1 MKIHHR
7 LRTKLIIMFSIVALM
22 PALITGIYAIQV
34 SSKSLRMRALTTQ
47 TAHAEIL
54 AKSITS
60 FLSMVKGDIL
70 FLSQSP
76 LMKSYL
82 HLRGTKS
89 FLNSAKSYQIA
100 PSDLEHKTLQDIQ
113 YALEKNRKK
122 LEKEF
127 LTLSRNRRIYYQLR
141 YLDETGQEVVRI
153 DSDGLRSWIVD
164 KEQLQNKSD
173 RYYFKNTM
181 RLLGKRVFVSPLD
194 LNREMGKIEEPHK
207 PVIRY
212 AVSVYDNNNQKTGI
226 VIMNVDANQFLEPL
240 DDARLVT
247 EDGYFAAHPDAKK
260 RWGGISDLK
269 TGYNLGK
276 EYPRLAN
283 KIRGQDNNTISTPT
297 VTLSHLRVSVPG
309 SADDWILIVQRDTD
323 DILKSVVA
331 FRTTFILILV
341 FTIVIALFFALLFSA
356 KITKPIEQLTYIADA
371 ISKGELIDNRV
382 TVSAKGEIGQ
392 LAKAFE
398 RMRVTM
404 IKSFE
409 RLRKQS
415 GI

>member
-22 PALITGIYAIQV
+22 PALITGIYAIHV

-89 FLNSAKSYQIA
+89 FL
-100 PSDLEHKTLQDIQ
+100 
-113 YALEKNRKK
+113 NRKK

-194 LNREMGKIEEPHK
+194 LNREMGKIEVPHK

-212 AVSVYDNNNQKTGI
+212 AVTVYDNNQKAGI
-226 VIMNVDANQFLEPL
+226 VIMNIDANQFLEPL

-247 EDGYFAAHPDAKK
+247 EDGYFAAHPNAKK
-260 RWGGISDLK
+260 RWGGVGDLN

-283 KIRGQDNNTISTPT
+283 KIRGRDDTISTPI
-297 VTLSHLRVSVPG
+297 VTLSHFKVSVPG

-341 FTIVIALFFALLFSA
+341 FTIVITLFFALLFSA
-356 KITKPIEQLTYIADA
+356 KITRPIEQLTRVADA

-392 LAKAFE
+392 LAQAFE

-404 IKSFE
+404 VKSFE

>member
-1 MKIHHR
+1 
-7 LRTKLIIMFSIVALM
+7 MFSIVALM

-34 SSKSLRMRALTTQ
+34 SSKNLRIRALTTQ
-47 TAHAEIL
+47 TAQAEIL

-82 HLRGTKS
+82 HLRGKKS
-89 FLNSAKSYQIA
+89 FLNSASPYQIA
-100 PSDLEHKTLQDIQ
+100 PSDLEPKTLQDFQ

-141 YLDETGQEVVRI
+141 YLDETGQEIVRI
-153 DSDGLRSWIVD
+153 DSDGLRNWIVD

-194 LNREMGKIEEPHK
+194 LNREMGKIEVPHK

-212 AVSVYDNNNQKTGI
+212 AVNVYDNNNQKAGI

-240 DDARLVT
+240 NDARLVT
-247 EDGYFAAHPDAKK
+247 KDGYFAAHPDAKK
-260 RWGGISDLK
+260 RWGGVSDLK
-269 TGYNLGK
+269 TGYNLSK
-276 EYPRLAN
+276 EYPRVAN
-283 KIRGQDNNTISTPT
+283 QIRGRNNTISTPT
-297 VTLSHLRVSVPG
+297 VTLSHFRVSVPG
-309 SADDWILIVQRDTD
+309 SADNWVLIVQRDTD

-341 FTIVIALFFALLFSA
+341 FTIVIALFFALLFST
-356 KITKPIEQLTYIADA
+356 KITKPIEQLTRVADA
-371 ISKGELIDNRV
+371 ISKGELTDNRV
-382 TVSAKGEIGQ
+382 TILAKGEIGQ
-392 LAKAFE
+392 LALAFE

>member
-7 LRTKLIIMFSIVALM
+7 LRTRLIIMFSIVALM
-22 PALITGIYAIQV
+22 PALITGIYAIHV
-34 SSKSLRMRALTTQ
+34 SSKSLRMRALATQ
-47 TAHAEIL
+47 TAQAEIL

-60 FLSMVKGDIL
+60 FLLMVKGDIL

-89 FLNSAKSYQIA
+89 FLNSAISDQIA
-100 PSDLEHKTLQDIQ
+100 PSDLEHKPLQDIP
-113 YALEKNRKK
+113 YLLEKNRKK

-127 LTLSRNRRIYYQLR
+127 LALSRNRRIYYQLR

-164 KEQLQNKSD
+164 KEQLQNKST
-173 RYYFKNTM
+173 RYYFKKTM

-212 AVSVYDNNNQKTGI
+212 AVSVYDNNNQKAGI

-247 EDGYFAAHPDAKK
+247 EDGYFAAHPEAKK
-260 RWGGISDLK
+260 RWGGVGDLK

-283 KIRGQDNNTISTPT
+283 KIRGRDDTISTPI

-309 SADDWILIVQRDTD
+309 SADNWILIVQRDTD
-323 DILKSVVA
+323 DILKSVVT

-341 FTIVIALFFALLFSA
+341 FTIVITLFFALLFSA
-356 KITKPIEQLTYIADA
+356 KITKPIEQLTSIADA

-382 TVSAKGEIGQ
+382 IVSAKGEIGQ
-392 LAKAFE
+392 LAQAFE

-404 IKSFE
+404 VKSFE
-409 RLRKQS
+409 RLRKKS

>member
-1 MKIHHR
+1 
-7 LRTKLIIMFSIVALM
+7 MFSIVALM

-34 SSKSLRMRALTTQ
+34 SSKSLHMRALTTQ

-54 AKSITS
+54 TKNITS
-60 FLSMVKGDIL
+60 FLLMVKGDLL

-89 FLNSAKSYQIA
+89 FLNSASSYQIA
-100 PSDLEHKTLQDIQ
+100 PSDLEQKTLQDIQ

-127 LTLSRNRRIYYQLR
+127 LTLSRNRHIYYQLR

-153 DSDGLRSWIVD
+153 DSDRLRSWIVD
-164 KEQLQNKSD
+164 KEQLQNKSG

-194 LNREMGKIEEPHK
+194 LNREMEKIEVPHK

-212 AVSVYDNNNQKTGI
+212 AVNVYDKNNQKTGI
-226 VIMNVDANQFLEPL
+226 VIMNVDANQFLKPL
-240 DDARLVT
+240 GDARLVT

-260 RWGGISDLK
+260 RWGGAGDLNTDYK
-269 TGYNLGK
+269 LDK

-283 KIRGQDNNTISTPT
+283 QIRSRDDTISTPS
-297 VTLSHLRVSVPG
+297 VTLSHFRVSVPG
-309 SADDWILIVQRDTD
+309 SAEHWILIVQRDTD
-323 DILKSVVA
+323 DILKSVVE
-331 FRTTFILILV
+331 FRTTFIFILV
-341 FTIVIALFFALLFSA
+341 FTIVITLFFALLFSA
-356 KITKPIEQLTYIADA
+356 KITKPIEELTYIADA

>member
-7 LRTKLIIMFSIVALM
+7 LRTRLIIMFSIVALM

-34 SSKSLRMRALTTQ
+34 SSKSLRMQALTTE
-47 TAHAEIL
+47 TAQAKIL

-60 FLSMVKGDIL
+60 FLLMVKGDIL

-82 HLRGTKS
+82 H
-89 FLNSAKSYQIA
+89 QIA
-100 PSDLEHKTLQDIQ
+100 PSDLEDKTLQGIQ

-127 LTLSRNRRIYYQLR
+127 LALSRNRRIYYQLR

-164 KEQLQNKSD
+164 KEQLQNKSN
-173 RYYFKNTM
+173 RYYFKKTM

-194 LNREMGKIEEPHK
+194 LNREMGKIEVPHK

-212 AVSVYDNNNQKTGI
+212 AVSVYDNNNQKAGI

-247 EDGYFAAHPDAKK
+247 EDGYFAAHPDIEK
-260 RWGGISDLK
+260 RWGGVRDLK

-283 KIRGQDNNTISTPT
+283 QIRAKNNTISTPI

-309 SADDWILIVQRDTD
+309 SADNWILIVQRDTD
-323 DILKSVVA
+323 DILKSVVT

-341 FTIVIALFFALLFSA
+341 FTIVITLFFALLFSA
-356 KITKPIEQLTYIADA
+356 KITKPIEQLTSIANA
-371 ISKGELIDNRV
+371 ISKGELTDNRV
-382 TVSAKGEIGQ
+382 TISAKGEIGQ
-392 LAKAFE
+392 LAQAFE